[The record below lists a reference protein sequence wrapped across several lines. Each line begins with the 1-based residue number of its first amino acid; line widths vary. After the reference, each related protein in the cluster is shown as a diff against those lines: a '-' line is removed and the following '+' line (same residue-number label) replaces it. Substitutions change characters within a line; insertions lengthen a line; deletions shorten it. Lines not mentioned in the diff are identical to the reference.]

1 MNRRLD
7 TSPSGGS
14 ARRATGLPMD
24 QRQLDQL
31 VKVIADELDRRS
43 GTSGRSASNGGPTLG
58 NVALVDNWR
67 VRATHRRE
75 FLDYYIANV
84 AEVVS
89 SMPGYVSGRV
99 LATQNDAPYSWQVQA
114 FYEFTSSDVVNSFKT
129 EYDRALRKVKS
140 GMTMEKVLDAMDPW
154 VLAHEDG
161 VLETVWQ

>member
-14 ARRATGLPMD
+14 ARRAAGLPMD
-24 QRQLDQL
+24 QRQLDNL
-31 VKVIADELDRRS
+31 VKVIADELDRRAGS
-43 GTSGRSASNGGPTLG
+43 SGRGSSGGQAFG

-75 FLDYYIANV
+75 FLDFYV
-84 AEVVS
+84 AHVADVVS
-89 SMPGYVSGRV
+89 KMPGYVSGRV
-99 LATQNDAPYSWQVQA
+99 LTTQNESPYSWQVQA
-114 FYEFTSSDVVNSFKT
+114 FYEFSSSEVVNNFKT
-129 EYDRALRKVKS
+129 EYDRALRKVRS
-140 GMTMEKVLDAMDPW
+140 GMSMEKVLDAMDPW

>member
-14 ARRATGLPMD
+14 SRQTAGLPMD
-24 QRQLDQL
+24 QRQLDKL
-31 VKVIADELDRRS
+31 VKVIADELDRRTGS
-43 GTSGRSASNGGPTLG
+43 SGRAVSGGGQAFG

-75 FLDYYIANV
+75 FVDFYVAHV

-89 SMPGYVSGRV
+89 HIPGYVSGRV
-99 LATQNDAPYSWQVQA
+99 LTTQNEAPYSWQVQA
-114 FYEFTSSDVVNSFKT
+114 FYEFSSSEVVNNFKT
-129 EYDRALRKVKS
+129 EYDRALRKVKA

>member
-14 ARRATGLPMD
+14 ARRAAGLPMD
-24 QRQLDQL
+24 QRQLDNL
-31 VKVIADELDRRS
+31 VKVIADELDRRAGS
-43 GTSGRSASNGGPTLG
+43 SGRGSSGGQAFG

-75 FLDYYIANV
+75 FLDFYV
-84 AEVVS
+84 AHVADVVS
-89 SMPGYVSGRV
+89 NMPGYVSGRV
-99 LATQNDAPYSWQVQA
+99 LTTQNESPYSWQVQA
-114 FYEFTSSDVVNSFKT
+114 FYEFSSSEVVNNFKT
-129 EYDRALRKVKS
+129 EYDRALRKVRS
-140 GMTMEKVLDAMDPW
+140 GMSMEKVLDAMDPW

>member
-14 ARRATGLPMD
+14 ARRAAGLPMD
-24 QRQLDQL
+24 QRQLDKL
-31 VKVIADELDRRS
+31 VKVIADELDRRAGSS
-43 GTSGRSASNGGPTLG
+43 GGASSGGRRAQG

-67 VRATHRRE
+67 VRATSRQE
-75 FLDYYIANV
+75 FLDFYV
-84 AEVVS
+84 AHVADVVS
-89 SMPGYVSGRV
+89 SIPGYVSGRV
-99 LATQNDAPYSWQVQA
+99 LASQHESPYSWQVQA
-114 FYEFTSSDVVNSFKT
+114 FYEFSSSDIVNNFKT
-129 EYDRALRKVKS
+129 EYDRALRKVRN

>member
-14 ARRATGLPMD
+14 ARRAAGLPMD
-24 QRQLDQL
+24 QRQLDSL
-31 VKVIADELDRRS
+31 VKVIADELDRRAGS
-43 GTSGRSASNGGPTLG
+43 SGRGSSGGQAFG

-75 FLDYYIANV
+75 FLDFYV
-84 AEVVS
+84 AHVADVVS
-89 SMPGYVSGRV
+89 NMPGYVSGRV
-99 LATQNDAPYSWQVQA
+99 LTTQNESPYSWQVQA
-114 FYEFTSSDVVNSFKT
+114 FYEFSSSEVVNNFKT
-129 EYDRALRKVKS
+129 EYDRALRKVRS

>member
-1 MNRRLD
+1 
-7 TSPSGGS
+7 
-14 ARRATGLPMD
+14 
-24 QRQLDQL
+24 
-31 VKVIADELDRRS
+31 
-43 GTSGRSASNGGPTLG
+43 LG